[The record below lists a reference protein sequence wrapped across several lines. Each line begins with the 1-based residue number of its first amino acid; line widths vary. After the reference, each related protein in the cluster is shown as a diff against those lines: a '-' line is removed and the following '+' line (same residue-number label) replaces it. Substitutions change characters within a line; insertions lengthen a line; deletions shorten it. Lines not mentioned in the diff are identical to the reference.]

1 MPKIFP
7 QYKEDAKKKIVQ
19 AAMAVAIRNGYQTMT
34 VEDVA
39 KEVGVTKGA
48 LYVYF
53 QNKEELFN
61 EVLIG
66 ISKMIREAMEY
77 SHTEGDLDT
86 VLNRLVDQLFRV
98 VSPNVPV
105 FAELVSISSRDPAV
119 RRMIEE
125 MLGRNVG
132 IIENE
137 IRILQEQNLLPEDL
151 DLHAAALEVTSISI
165 GMGAR
170 IYLGADREDTKKLW
184 ITSVKKILRVTCG

>member
-7 QYKEDAKKKIVQ
+7 KYKEEAKKKIVQ
-19 AAMAVAIRNGYQTMT
+19 AAMTVAIRNGYQTMT
-34 VEDVA
+34 MEDVA

-66 ISKMIREAMEY
+66 ISKMIREAMEF
-77 SHTEGDLDT
+77 SHTEGDPDT
-86 VLNRLVDQLFRV
+86 VLCRLVDQLFRM
-98 VSPNVPV
+98 VSPNIPV

-119 RRMIEE
+119 RKMIEE
-125 MLGRNVG
+125 MLGRNTA

-137 IRILQEQNLLPEDL
+137 IRALRESGLISRDI
-151 DLHAAALEVTSISI
+151 DLHAATLEVVSISI

-170 IYLGADREDTKKLW
+170 IFLGADREETKKLW
-184 ITSVKKILRVTCG
+184 IISVKKLLMIGQE

>member
-7 QYKEDAKKKIVQ
+7 QYKEEAKKKIIQ

-34 VEDVA
+34 MEDVA

-66 ISKMIREAMEY
+66 ISKMIREAMEF
-77 SHTEGDLDT
+77 SHAEGDPDF
-86 VLNRLVDQLFRV
+86 VLRSLVDQLSQV
-98 VSPNVPV
+98 MYPNIPV

-119 RRMIEE
+119 RKMIEE
-125 MLGRNVG
+125 MLGRNTA

-137 IRILQEQNLLPEDL
+137 IRALQEKGLISRDI
-151 DLHAAALEVTSISI
+151 DLHMATLEVVSISI

-170 IYLGADREDTKKLW
+170 IFLGADREETKKLW
-184 ITSVKKILRVTCG
+184 ITSVKKLLLIGQE